1 MEPELEPPLIV
12 KVVEPLRLIEPPFN
26 ALTLAVAPFRLNTPA
41 LTVPSVAMPP
51 TVVVPPLTVV
61 TLAPFETPITP
72 PLTLTLES
80 VPAFTTPPLISL
92 VSRPATFTVPR
103 LIPPLVIV
111 AFDPNRVFPPP
122 LNDANVVV
130 PLTPVK

>member
-1 MEPELEPPLIV
+1 
-12 KVVEPLRLIEPPFN
+12 
-26 ALTLAVAPFRLNTPA
+26 
-41 LTVPSVAMPP
+41 MPP

-61 TLAPFETPITP
+61 TVAPFKTPVTP

-92 VSRPATFTVPR
+92 VNRPATFTVPR

-111 AFDPNRVFPPP
+111 AFEPNRVFPPP
-122 LNDANVVV
+122 LSDANVVV
-130 PLTPVK
+130 PLAPVKYTLFDAVFRLLTAPRLNSVPLIVAKPLADTFKAATLL